1 MMFIRL
7 LALLGALVTLAMAGT
22 PASPTRSPT
31 KEKTMSPK
39 GPKHPKASKSKSK
52 PTPPKVCGPP
62 YDKGCPCFN
71 KKDVNAFLAFAA
83 DVAGSEDYCVYREIN
98 NTDYYQWVLVAE
110 KRTESSVT
118 TRSLTVG
125 VLAANQTDDQVLL
138 DACVNDY
145 FFNNFLTR
153 SVLDEDYEI
162 LDNFATV
169 LEGSVATTCADLI
182 KDVKDQMM
190 ALNCNVTITSD
201 TTSSLGTDKKLPGK
215 RFDHRF
221 GGKR

>member
-7 LALLGALVTLAMAGT
+7 LVLLGTLVTLAMAGT
-22 PASPTRSPT
+22 PASSTRSPT

-39 GPKHPKASKSKSK
+39 APKPPKASKSKSK

-71 KKDVNAFLAFAA
+71 KRDVNTLLALAA
-83 DVAGSEDYCVYREIN
+83 DVAGSEDYCFYKELN
-98 NTDYYQWVLVAE
+98 FTDYYQWVLKAE
-110 KRTESSVT
+110 IRTESSVT

-125 VLAANQTDDQVLL
+125 VLAANQTDDQDLL

-145 FFNNFLTR
+145 FFDNYLTR
-153 SVLDEDYEI
+153 SVLDDDYEI
-162 LDNFATV
+162 WDYFATV

-190 ALNCNVTITSD
+190 ALNCTVSEEEQSNQN
-201 TTSSLGTDKKLPGK
+201 
-215 RFDHRF
+215 
-221 GGKR
+221 